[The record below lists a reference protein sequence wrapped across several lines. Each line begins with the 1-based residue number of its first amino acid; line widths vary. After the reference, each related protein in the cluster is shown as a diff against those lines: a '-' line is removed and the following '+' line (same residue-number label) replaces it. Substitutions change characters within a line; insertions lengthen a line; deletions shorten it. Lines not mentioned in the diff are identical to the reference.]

1 VIGLLVCVGRPLGDL
16 ADIAKQGAAA
26 LELANQY
33 TDFIEAAKRRK
44 PTSPAAEIQQHLFP
58 PRIARVAG
66 AQLAGVLLPTY
77 EVGGDWF
84 DFVENRDGAWLAIA
98 DAAGTGPTAAGLGAA
113 ALGALR
119 AARRSG
125 EDLVS
130 AVRQID
136 DTVRRLDNDDFYITA
151 LLARWR
157 AATATLTWV
166 NCGHP
171 SAYLVDAEGELSELQ
186 APRHSPLGTG
196 QDGHFTATSRQLR
209 PGERLILLT
218 DGVISRRMEGGGTF
232 GVQGLAEALERAD
245 SPTAA
250 STAMAIQ
257 QAVTDCWREPLED
270 DATVVVM
277 AID

>member
-1 VIGLLVCVGRPLGDL
+1 
-16 ADIAKQGAAA
+16 
-26 LELANQY
+26 
-33 TDFIEAAKRRK
+33 
-44 PTSPAAEIQQHLFP
+44 
-58 PRIARVAG
+58 
-66 AQLAGVLLPTY
+66 LAGVLLPSY

-98 DAAGTGPTAAGLGAA
+98 DAVGTGPTAAGLGAA

-125 EDLVS
+125 EDLKS
-130 AVRQID
+130 ALRQMDETI
-136 DTVRRLDNDDFYITA
+136 RRLDNSDFYITA

-171 SAYLVDAEGELSELQ
+171 NAYLVDGDGQLAELQ
-186 APRHSPLGTG
+186 APQHPALGTG
-196 QDGHFTATSRQLR
+196 RDGAKFTPTSRQLH

-218 DGVISRRMEGGGTF
+218 DGVIARRMEGGDEF
-232 GVQGLAEALERAD
+232 GMEGLADALERAD
-245 SPTAA
+245 NPTAA